1 MFPRLGQVVI
11 QVGGR
16 GFATTACRE
25 VKIKNKWKKK
35 CLRNHIIF
43 FMSFWNVT
51 KLKF

>member
-25 VKIKNKWKKK
+25 VIFKN
-35 CLRNHIIF
+35 F
-43 FMSFWNVT
+43 
-51 KLKF
+51 